1 MTRKLIIAVVIV
13 LLIGGG
19 LAGIKAL
26 QIKKLM
32 QAGAAFAPPPE
43 SVASATV
50 REEKWQK
57 TLTAIGSVVAM
68 QGVTITPE
76 LAGTVREIAFES
88 GASIAQGDLL
98 VRLDISTEQAQLR
111 AIEAQLELARITL
124 TREKTLRD
132 QNMVSQSE
140 LDAAEALMKQHQ
152 ADADATRAIIEKK
165 TLRAPFAGQLGIR
178 QVNLGQYLDA
188 GKPIVWLQTLTP
200 VYADFSLP
208 QQDLSLL
215 SNGMPGMPVRL
226 QIDAYPGRNFQGALT
241 ALNPGL
247 DQATRSVSLRATF
260 DNPNQLLRPGM
271 FARAEVLL
279 PEQKDV
285 LVIPGTSVLRSPSGD
300 SVFVIEEPADKSS
313 GKAAEK
319 VRQQLVR
326 LGMERGDFV
335 TVESGLKAGD
345 RIVSSG
351 QFKLRTGMAVI
362 ENNDVVPKAA
372 EAPHPS
378 DS

>member
-1 MTRKLIIAVVIV
+1 MIRKLVLAVVIV

-26 QIKKLM
+26 QIKALM
-32 QAGAAFAPPPE
+32 KAGAAFAPPPE
-43 SVASATV
+43 SVASAIV

-57 TLTAIGSVVAM
+57 SLTAIGSVVAI

-88 GASIAQGDLL
+88 GATVAQGDLL
-98 VRLDISTEQAQLR
+98 VRFDTSTEQAQLR
-111 AIEAQLELARITL
+111 AIEAQLELARINL
-124 TREKTLRD
+124 TREKKLRE
-132 QNMVSQSE
+132 QNMVPQSE
-140 LDAAEALMKQHQ
+140 LDAAEATMKQQQ
-152 ADADATRAIIEKK
+152 ADADAIQAVIEKK
-165 TLRAPFAGQLGIR
+165 TIHAPFAGQLGIR
-178 QVNLGQYLDA
+178 QVNMGQYLDA
-188 GKPIVWLQTLTP
+188 GKPIVWLQTVNP

-208 QQDLSLL
+208 QQDLSQL
-215 SNGMPGMPVRL
+215 SNGMPVRL
-226 QIDAYPGRNFQGALT
+226 QIDAYPGRTFQGTLSALS
-241 ALNPGL
+241 PGL

-271 FARAEVLL
+271 FARAEVML
-279 PEQKDV
+279 PEQNDV
-285 LVIPGTSVLRSPSGD
+285 LVVPAASVLRAPSGD
-300 SVFVIEEPADKSS
+300 SVFVIEQPTGTS
-313 GKAAEK
+313 GAKTPEK

-335 TVESGLKAGD
+335 SVESGLKPGE
-345 RIVSSG
+345 RIVSAG
-351 QFKLRTGMAVI
+351 QFKLRTGMVVI
-362 ENNDVVPKAA
+362 ENNDVAPKTA